1 MAASSGSEY
10 EDEHASCS
18 VLLAKIRNEDSLLCL
33 PPHDQFRWLHRFYL
47 VLDRIAEQHRVYKL
61 YGGPHGFMISTGV
74 AEADADHA
82 ATLLRFSLHLLQA
95 AQSVSAAAAGAALIR
110 LAGSVPLDLVMV
122 MASGPATSGLL
133 GTTSLTYQ
141 IVGRCVSVA
150 REVMETQ
157 QKVPFIVTSGMY
169 DSLDP
174 SVAGELT
181 VLGSMPLR
189 CCPGEQEQLYS
200 LPRYTALP
208 MSKLR
213 LEEGP
218 HPFHVAAGVGGDAK
232 LSKSPEGAA
241 AAEQQPK
248 QQQWAARATY
258 TYVAGVAKTVA
269 AAPAGG
275 YAAAVAGA
283 GGTGLAGRQALAE
296 QAEVEAAGA
305 PAPAH
310 IAASLAAAA
319 KLQPPAGVTVT
330 REGSLPYNQ
339 ASSDAWLEADLL
351 LRFEDA
357 HLEAAFARFNNE
369 AQHRGELAWLMLG
382 LLTAALY
389 AVAWTSPA
397 ISPLRL
403 LQFQLLPAL
412 GALAC
417 RYRHETYLRYREALW
432 FVQRLLLLLSTS
444 LPGCFAFA
452 HASTTP
458 MFAFGLCNIG
468 LEVFTRRLRLHLQL
482 LNSLLIYAITLSLM
496 SLHPE
501 GSPGRTLITP
511 AYLSLHLAITVLA
524 PVLVAG
530 GCDYMTR
537 LAFQAQM
544 QRAGLL
550 TPAKP
555 KQQ

>member
-1 MAASSGSEY
+1 
-10 EDEHASCS
+10 
-18 VLLAKIRNEDSLLCL
+18 
-33 PPHDQFRWLHRFYL
+33 
-47 VLDRIAEQHRVYKL
+47 
-61 YGGPHGFMISTGV
+61 
-74 AEADADHA
+74 
-82 ATLLRFSLHLLQA
+82 
-95 AQSVSAAAAGAALIR
+95 
-110 LAGSVPLDLVMV
+110 
-122 MASGPATSGLL
+122 
-133 GTTSLTYQ
+133 
-141 IVGRCVSVA
+141 
-150 REVMETQ
+150 
-157 QKVPFIVTSGMY
+157 MY

-339 ASSDAWLEADLL
+339 ARCADGLEA
-351 LRFEDA
+351 RRRPRA
-357 HLEAAFARFNNE
+357 V
-369 AQHRGELAWLMLG
+369 GMLA
-382 LLTAALY
+382 AALGVVR
-389 AVAWTSPA
+389 AAA
-397 ISPLRL
+397 
-403 LQFQLLPAL
+403 LPSLL
-412 GALAC
+412 GAL
-417 RYRHETYLRYREALW
+417 
-432 FVQRLLLLLSTS
+432 RL
-444 LPGCFAFA
+444 P
-452 HASTTP
+452 
-458 MFAFGLCNIG
+458 
-468 LEVFTRRLRLHLQL
+468 
-482 LNSLLIYAITLSLM
+482 
-496 SLHPE
+496 
-501 GSPGRTLITP
+501 
-511 AYLSLHLAITVLA
+511 
-524 PVLVAG
+524 
-530 GCDYMTR
+530 
-537 LAFQAQM
+537 
-544 QRAGLL
+544 
-550 TPAKP
+550 
-555 KQQ
+555 